1 MIAGLHLCP
10 TASNPFNLP
19 RAPHYR
25 RTSLIPILCHRAQPF
40 SSSEAGISPDR
51 EVFFRAPLR
60 IVYLGGVK
68 RAISSLSPSIKSDES
83 CKWSIN
89 NENGLINHLRMV

>member
-1 MIAGLHLCP
+1 
-10 TASNPFNLP
+10 
-19 RAPHYR
+19 
-25 RTSLIPILCHRAQPF
+25 
-40 SSSEAGISPDR
+40 
-51 EVFFRAPLR
+51 
-60 IVYLGGVK
+60 VK